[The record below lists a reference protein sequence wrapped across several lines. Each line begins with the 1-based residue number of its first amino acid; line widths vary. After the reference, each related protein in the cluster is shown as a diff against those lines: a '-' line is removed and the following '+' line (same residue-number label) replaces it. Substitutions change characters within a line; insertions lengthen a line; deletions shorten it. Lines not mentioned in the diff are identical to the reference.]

1 MLNGIAPYGFIV
13 LSRRGALFRAR
24 RHNATSI
31 AIEALVLG
39 GPERVRARCVEQ
51 QHNATTC
58 SRLLLRLPAR
68 AL

>member
-39 GPERVRARCVEQ
+39 GPERVRAR
-51 QHNATTC
+51 
-58 SRLLLRLPAR
+58 
-68 AL
+68 ALC